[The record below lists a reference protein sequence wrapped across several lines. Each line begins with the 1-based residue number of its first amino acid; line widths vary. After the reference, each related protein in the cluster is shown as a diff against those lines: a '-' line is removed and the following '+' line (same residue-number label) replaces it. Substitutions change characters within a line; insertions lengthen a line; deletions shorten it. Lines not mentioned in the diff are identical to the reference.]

1 MKLFIITLPLI
12 LASCGNNIP
21 FQEVAELKRPVG
33 LQVAAA
39 GSLTFTLT
47 FYVQN
52 QEEIFDGYNLIIS
65 RSTIPDGSNLSG
77 SPLIIDGTLPTLK
90 YGPEDFDVNNS
101 KAVTITNFDGFRSF
115 ENGVTYFFRI
125 AAHSRTGRVSELS
138 NEVSAVAAP

>member
-65 RSTIPDGSNLSG
+65 RSTIPDGTASYV
-77 SPLIIDGTLPTLK
+77 IIDGTLPTFK
-90 YGPEDFDVNNS
+90 YGPEDFDVNNP
-101 KAVTITNFDGFRSF
+101 KTVTVNTFDGFRSF

>member
-1 MKLFIITLPLI
+1 MKLFIITLPFI

-33 LQVAAA
+33 LQVASA

-65 RSTIPDGSNLSG
+65 RSTIPDGSNYRVRPLS
-77 SPLIIDGTLPTLK
+77 
-90 YGPEDFDVNNS
+90 
-101 KAVTITNFDGFRSF
+101 
-115 ENGVTYFFRI
+115 
-125 AAHSRTGRVSELS
+125 
-138 NEVSAVAAP
+138 